1 MNTLPLQTACRPR
14 FFSLTDTKKIKG
26 PHHEYGQAVQQYF
39 HRLFPHRR
47 WQVFRDP
54 IGTPLSVDVE
64 ILYPTEE
71 EPFYLLHTMGMSAAP
86 MRAIRQVPLR
96 RRTKV
101 TVNCVSSCRLA
112 GLFGESGVCH

>member
-26 PHHEYGQAVQQYF
+26 LHHEYGQAVQQYF

-54 IGTPLSVDVE
+54 VGTPLAIDVE

-71 EPFYLLHTMGMSAAP
+71 EPFYLLHTMGMSASP
-86 MRAIRQVPLR
+86 MRYPSGA
-96 RRTKV
+96 
-101 TVNCVSSCRLA
+101 VSHLA
-112 GLFGESGVCH
+112 GPVAVSTRAGTVTER